1 MISAAIYLISCIGA
15 YVLGAATTAVL
26 ASFKWEA
33 ERKDAWKAGLAEGR
47 LRERRELTGRVS
59 R

>member
-1 MISAAIYLISCIGA
+1 MISAATYLISCIGA
-15 YVLGAATTAVL
+15 YLLGAVSMIVL
-26 ASFKWEA
+26 ASFKWEK
-33 ERKDAWKAGLAEGR
+33 ERKEAWKAGLAEGR